1 MTDIAARIVSAVLV
15 VAIMFV
21 LVRPGSDAGT
31 AVTDVSGALKD
42 IVSSVV
48 R

>member
-1 MTDIAARIVSAVLV
+1 VSDLVTSVLSGV
-15 VAIMFV
+15 LIVAIIFV

-31 AVTDVSGALKD
+31 AVKDVSGALGD
-42 IVSSVV
+42 IVKSAV